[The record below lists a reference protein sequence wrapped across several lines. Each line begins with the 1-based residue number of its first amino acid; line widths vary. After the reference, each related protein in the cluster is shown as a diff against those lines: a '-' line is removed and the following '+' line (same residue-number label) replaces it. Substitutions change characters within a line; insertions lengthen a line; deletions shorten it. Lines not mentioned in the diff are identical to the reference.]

1 MGLLSS
7 WVGVGEMTR
16 KHVYL
21 PLTSQAYSLG
31 LILGM
36 MFRPWWQ
43 SQQVLPR
50 TLSLDVWPPG
60 HG

>member
-21 PLTSQAYSLG
+21 LLTSQAYNLG
-31 LILGM
+31 FTLGM
-36 MFRPWWQ
+36 VFRP
-43 SQQVLPR
+43 
-50 TLSLDVWPPG
+50 
-60 HG
+60 